1 MLPCRPKDAATDDGW
16 LPSVVLLSHVHSS
29 VELLFD
35 IMNGTSTEDR
45 FRWNKR
51 REIDRG
57 RITHNDNDTAIDG
70 RRNVVLGLLLRV
82 PDFIF
87 LCFKVMSLV
96 R

>member
-35 IMNGTSTEDR
+35 IMNGTSTEDG

-51 REIDRG
+51 KEIDRG
-57 RITHNDNDTAIDG
+57 KTAHNDNDTAIDG
-70 RRNVVLGLLLRV
+70 RQNVVFGLLLRV

-87 LCFKVMSLV
+87 LRLKVMGLV